1 MKKLLQIILVLC
13 TSVTLFACNRTEE
26 NKEDPEVQAQFDSY
40 LDELFK
46 DEIEADFLTF
56 HYMLADPEAG
66 GYEKPEVD
74 WGSLTLESTKQSI
87 EDSKDD
93 LDKLHEFEKEKL
105 TDDQQKIYRL
115 LEIQLEYNV
124 EYENYYMEYGF
135 CFGENKVNDN
145 LITNLTE
152 YRISNE
158 EDVEDFIVLLE
169 DVDRYIGEGI
179 EATQQM
185 ADEGY
190 IQKESEKEAILEQC
204 RNFLE
209 SEEIEKYFHDEVMQL
224 EELSEAQKSDYEA
237 QVAEA
242 VANDVKPAYENII
255 TLYEQLPAA
264 ENQGSLAERE
274 TGKAYFEYLLKTQVG
289 KERSVDEWIKIVE
302 EEIEDTIY
310 NWINIMFRTDIDA
323 ELENVELPADNAVD
337 LVHYLEG
344 CLDEEFPAIEQVEYR
359 VDYLD
364 ASVANNLVSAYY
376 VIPPIDAPDQNVI
389 KVNPSNTDLVDLF
402 STLAHADPR
411 TSLSE

>member
-255 TLYEQLPAA
+255 TLYEQLPEA

-323 ELENVELPADNAVD
+323 
-337 LVHYLEG
+337 
-344 CLDEEFPAIEQVEYR
+344 
-359 VDYLD
+359 
-364 ASVANNLVSAYY
+364 
-376 VIPPIDAPDQNVI
+376 
-389 KVNPSNTDLVDLF
+389 
-402 STLAHADPR
+402 
-411 TSLSE
+411 